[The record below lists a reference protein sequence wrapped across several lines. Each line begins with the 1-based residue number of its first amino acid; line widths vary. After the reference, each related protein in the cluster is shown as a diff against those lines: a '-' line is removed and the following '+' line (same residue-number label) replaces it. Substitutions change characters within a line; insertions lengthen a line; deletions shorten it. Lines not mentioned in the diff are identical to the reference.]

1 MLKRHGEGGYTLL
14 ELAVT
19 MSIMLVVIGGLLG
32 ALESGTSA
40 ERNASTRIDDEQAV
54 AVVLAQF
61 TRDVRNASAIETVPT
76 ASLSTTVELVEP
88 SGSGS
93 QYVRWAIEPAGSN
106 FALTRYLATSPGD
119 PGSPGVTVG
128 GLTGASVFDRQSVNG
143 TELVNPP
150 PAFLL
155 TETDAA
161 RCAGTIEA
169 SIVSNAHPPSA
180 PFTENVAA
188 QVHATT
194 SVVAASFEPVGQ
206 LDVRGCP

>member
-1 MLKRHGEGGYTLL
+1 VLRRRDEGGYTLL

-19 MSIMLVVIGGLLG
+19 MSILLLVLGGLLG
-32 ALESGTSA
+32 ALDSGTGA
-40 ERNASTRIDDEQAV
+40 EHTASTRIDDEQAV

-61 TRDVRNASAIETVPT
+61 TRDVRNATAVEPVAITSLPT
-76 ASLSTTVELVEP
+76 TIELVEP
-88 SGSGS
+88 SGSGV
-93 QYVRWAIEPAGSN
+93 QYVRWAIEASGSA
-106 FALTRYLATSPGD
+106 FALTRYLAAAPGD
-119 PGSPGVTVG
+119 AGSPGVSVG
-128 GLTGASVFDRQSVNG
+128 GLTGASAFDRQSVNG
-143 TELVNPP
+143 TELINPP
-150 PAFLL
+150 PTFVL

-161 RCAGTIEA
+161 RCVGTIEA

-194 SVVAASFEPVGQ
+194 SVVGATLEPSDQ